1 MAWGRADSAPTMS
14 SSCSLAPQCSLHLI
28 FQKHQHIRKE
38 ICPEIA
44 VWMNVTFVSQRQKL
58 EELMC
63 LRLTASSHGPPSQ
76 TVHTLGGGAQG
87 DFCLDGKIQLSRQ
100 ILNETRKK
108 KEGRTGSL
116 AKTHHLLCARS
127 TVPFHV
133 QNTYYHTHFREEK
146 ISSKRGCV
154 ILPKTQS

>member
-44 VWMNVTFVSQRQKL
+44 VWMNVTFVSQRRKL
-58 EELMC
+58 AELMC

-76 TVHTLGGGAQG
+76 TVHALGGGGQG
-87 DFCLDGKIQLSRQ
+87 DICLDGKIQLSRQ
-100 ILNETRKK
+100 ILNETRK
-108 KEGRTGSL
+108 ERGRKGGQPVWLKYITCCVPGP
-116 AKTHHLLCARS
+116 LC
-127 TVPFHV
+127 
-133 QNTYYHTHFREEK
+133 HFMFK
-146 ISSKRGCV
+146 IHIITP
-154 ILPKTQS
+154 ILEMRK